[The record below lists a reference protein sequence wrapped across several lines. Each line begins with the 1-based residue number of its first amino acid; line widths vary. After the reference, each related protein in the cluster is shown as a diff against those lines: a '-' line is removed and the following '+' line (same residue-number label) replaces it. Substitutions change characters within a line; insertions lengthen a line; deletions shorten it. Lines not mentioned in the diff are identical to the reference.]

1 MIKDPEF
8 TAHLD
13 DLDDGQAALAV
24 TTSKILPNVF
34 QGLRAG
40 LDEMR
45 RAAKASAYEA
55 RIIDEL
61 VQPLGDPVRRA
72 EWTYPY
78 RVAALA
84 GQYRIVTTVDHC
96 KDALL
101 KLAEGEARCVGGL
114 AVAVQPRRDQ
124 SHVDTLR
131 KNRSLSQG
139 GATFGTW
146 EKQIDALARPVA
158 RRTGRGLR
166 GLRRKG
172 AVAVS

>member
-114 AVAVQPRRDQ
+114 P
-124 SHVDTLR
+124 S
-131 KNRSLSQG
+131 RSSPAETKATSTRCVRTDLSQG